1 MNITELRKT
10 LHNLCQDEGSI
21 AAWADKNGL
30 SFGYVAS
37 VIRGDAKPGNKI
49 LKVMGLRKSYS
60 LKKNPAVMRFEDIT
74 N

>member
-1 MNITELRKT
+1 MNTTELRKT
-10 LHNLCQDEGSI
+10 LHDICQEEGSI

-49 LKVMGLRKSYS
+49 LKAMGLKKSFS
-60 LKKNPAVMRFEDIT
+60 LKKTTAMEFEDI
-74 N
+74 

>member
-1 MNITELRKT
+1 MNIMELRKR

-49 LKVMGLRKSYS
+49 LKKMGIRKSFTS
-60 LKKNPAVMRFEDIT
+60 RKDAVMKFEDIT